1 MKKTIK
7 KTVMGIFLL
16 GAIVLVSSCQDE
28 LDVQQMY
35 PFTITTMPVQSRI
48 KVGETAEIRLQL
60 HREGYYKE
68 TRYFIRYFQPDGKGT
83 LTMSDGTVF
92 VPNDLYILPSET
104 FRLYY
109 TSAST
114 DQQKIDVYIEDSF
127 NQIEK
132 LSFSFQ
138 NEREDVEENEDDDN
152 ELDEEIDDGSRRN
165 KI

>member
-1 MKKTIK
+1 MRKTIK
-7 KTVMGIFLL
+7 KTVMGMFLL
-16 GAIVLVSSCQDE
+16 GAIVLMSSCNDE

-35 PFTITTMPVQSRI
+35 PFTVTTMPVQSRI

-83 LTMSDGTVF
+83 LTMSDGTIF

-114 DQQKIDVYIEDSF
+114 DQQKIDVYIEDSY

-138 NEREDVEENEDDDN
+138 NEREEEENDDDDN

-165 KI
+165 EI